1 MMGYMRAFQ
10 YEIRDSSGNTDCGV
24 IQAGTLREA
33 TELVQTQG
41 DLLSIAPVRAGA
53 TNILDRLRSFQVGG
67 APSRK
72 DVMMFTT
79 QLAVMVKAGLNLRDC
94 LRGISDRM
102 VKCQFRDILQQV
114 TTGVE
119 AGRPLSSMLAEFPLV
134 FSPMYVHLVR
144 AAELSGTMGH
154 MLERISQYLSQQN
167 ETRGMVRGAMIY
179 PAIIFTMAV
188 GATVFL
194 LAFALP
200 KFSTIFSGKEALL
213 PKPTVILLATSA
225 FMRAHWLG
233 LLAVVL
239 GAILIFRQ
247 LVRSSRIRPYWDS
260 LVLRLPIVGTMCDA
274 VNISQALR
282 AMGELIGAG
291 AAVLDAIMI
300 TADLSGNT
308 LHKRMWMRVHDRVKE
323 GNKIAKSLADQS
335 LMPPN
340 VVQMISAGEESGS
353 LSDVL
358 GYISEYYA
366 GVLRNTIKT
375 LTTILEPAMIL
386 IMGLVVGFI
395 AMSVLLP
402 IFKMSNLVK

>member
-1 MMGYMRAFQ
+1 MKAYQ

-24 IQAGTLREA
+24 IEARTLQEA
-33 TELVQTQG
+33 TDLVQTQG
-41 DLLSIAPVRAGA
+41 DLLSLVPVHGKA
-53 TNILDRLRSFQVGG
+53 TNILDLLRSVQVGG
-67 APSRK
+67 GPSNK

-102 VKCQFRDILQQV
+102 VKGKFRDILQEV
-114 TTGVE
+114 TAGVE
-119 AGRPLSSMLAEFPLV
+119 SGRPFSSMLAQFPLA

-154 MLERISQYLSQQN
+154 MLERISQYLNQQN
-167 ETRGMVRGAMIY
+167 ETKSMVRGAMVY

-188 GATVFL
+188 GATIFL

-200 KFSTIFSGKEALL
+200 KFSTIFQGKEALL

-225 FMRAHWLG
+225 FMRDHWMI

-239 GAILIFRQ
+239 GGIFVFRL
-247 LVRSSRIRPYWDS
+247 LVRSGRVRPYWDAIK
-260 LVLRLPIVGTMCDA
+260 LRLPIVGTMCDA

-308 LHKRMWMRVHDRVKE
+308 LHKRMWLCVHDRVKE

-353 LSDVL
+353 LSEVL

-366 GVLRNTIKT
+366 GVLKNTIKT